1 LPVTAR
7 TSVGPVAVM
16 KLLEKLSSY
25 SLQQASLTTRFAIYS
40 LICIAILTAVLWFIV
55 SDYLINGILRR
66 EWETTAQYVR
76 TEVREF
82 LTEEDFTTK
91 DRKPVGKKFAALLRH
106 ITLMP
111 DILRFNVYNPQGV
124 AIWAAVDKQLVGR
137 SFADKDKLR
146 EAIQGKVVA
155 DIRSLSHMENV
166 SGTGS
171 LKRAV
176 EVFIPI
182 HSEVNRELL
191 GVMEIYKPAD
201 PIDRDIRRARI
212 VVLLGALGG
221 GLLLYL
227 SLFAIVRQAAQK
239 IKEQQENLL
248 KVQSDLVASQ
258 RMAAVGEIAAA
269 VAHGI
274 GNPLSSIRAAAQ
286 VAKLDCN
293 ECEGPD
299 LKQKTLTTLD
309 EIIQQ
314 VDRVQ
319 KRMRGL
325 LNFAKPMEPHPA
337 AVEINSVLAD
347 IVNVLRPRFA
357 EAGVHPQLDLEPNL
371 PKAQLD
377 ANHVEQIFMGL
388 VTNALEATPKGG
400 RVSIRTSILKGNG
413 SGTGINVS
421 IEDTGEGIPIDS
433 RERVFEPF
441 FSTKPDGTGIGLP
454 LVKKFIER
462 NRGKITISEGSFG
475 GARFDVMFPLT
486 G

>member
-1 LPVTAR
+1 
-7 TSVGPVAVM
+7 M
-16 KLLEKLSSY
+16 KLAEKFSFY
-25 SLQQASLTTRFAIYS
+25 SLHQASLTTRFAVHS
-40 LICIAILTAVLWFIV
+40 LICIAILTVVLWFIV

-111 DILRFNVYNPQGV
+111 DIMQFNVYNPQGV
-124 AIWAAVDKQLVGR
+124 ALWAAIDKQRVGR
-137 SFADKDKLR
+137 SFADNQKLQ
-146 EAIQGKVVA
+146 EAIQGEVVA
-155 DIRSLSHMENV
+155 DLSSLSQAENIAGRDSPQKV
-166 SGTGS
+166 
-171 LKRAV
+171 V
-176 EVFIPI
+176 EVYIPI
-182 HSEVNRELL
+182 YSEVNRELL
-191 GVMEIYKPAD
+191 GVMEIYKRAD
-201 PIDRDIRRARI
+201 AIDRDIRDARI

-227 SLFAIVRQAAQK
+227 SLFAIVRQAARK

-248 KVQSDLVASQ
+248 KVQSDLVSSQ

-325 LNFAKPMEPHPA
+325 LNFAKPMEPHPT
-337 AVEINSVLAD
+337 AVEINSLLAD
-347 IVNVLRPRFA
+347 IVDVLRPRFA
-357 EAGVHPQLDLEPNL
+357 EAGVQPQLDLEPNL
-371 PKAQLD
+371 PKLQLD
-377 ANHVEQIFMGL
+377 TNHVEQIFMGV

-400 RVSIRTSILKGNG
+400 RVTIRTSILKSNG
-413 SGTGINVS
+413 SAKSIIVS
-421 IEDTGEGIPIDS
+421 IEDTGEGIPVDS

-454 LVKKFIER
+454 LAKKFVER
-462 NRGKITISEGSFG
+462 NKGKITISEGSSG
-475 GARFDVMFPLT
+475 GARFDVIFPVA
-486 G
+486 GSN

>member
-1 LPVTAR
+1 
-7 TSVGPVAVM
+7 M
-16 KLLEKLSSY
+16 KIAAKINSFLFQK
-25 SLQQASLTTRFAIYS
+25 ASLTTRFAVHS
-40 LICIAILTAVLWFIV
+40 LICISIMTVALWFLV
-55 SDYLINGILRR
+55 SNYLINGILRR
-66 EWETTAQYVR
+66 EWETTAQFVR

-82 LTEEDFTTK
+82 LTAEDFTTK
-91 DRKPVGKKFAALLRH
+91 DRKPVGPKFAALLRH

-124 AIWAAVDKQLVGR
+124 AIWAAVDKKLVGR
-137 SFADKDKLR
+137 SFADNDKLQ

-155 DIRSLSHMENV
+155 NMSSLSQKENV
-166 SGTGS
+166 SERDS
-171 LKRAV
+171 SKKVV

-182 HSEVNRELL
+182 YSEVTRELL
-191 GVMEIYKPAD
+191 GVMEIHKRAD
-201 PIDRDIRRARI
+201 SIDRDIREARI

-227 SLFAIVRQAAQK
+227 SLFAIVRQAARK
-239 IKEQQENLL
+239 IKEQEENLL
-248 KVQSDLVASQ
+248 RVQSDLVASQ

-293 ECEGPD
+293 ECEGPV

-347 IVNVLRPRFA
+347 IVDVLRPRFV
-357 EAGVHPQLDLEPNL
+357 EAGVNPHLDLEPNL
-371 PKAQLD
+371 PKVQLD

-400 RVSIRTSILKGNG
+400 RVRIRTHMLKGNG
-413 SGTGINVS
+413 SAASINVS
-421 IEDTGEGIPIDS
+421 IEDTGEGIPVDS

-454 LVKKFIER
+454 LAKKFVER
-462 NRGKITISEGSFG
+462 NGGKITICEGNAG
-475 GARFDVMFPLT
+475 GARFEVMFPVAGST
-486 G
+486 

>member
-1 LPVTAR
+1 
-7 TSVGPVAVM
+7 M
-16 KLLEKLSSY
+16 KIAAKINSFLF
-25 SLQQASLTTRFAIYS
+25 QQASLTTRFAVHTF
-40 LICIAILTAVLWFIV
+40 ICIGIMTVALWFLV

-66 EWETTAQYVR
+66 EWETTAQFVR

-82 LTEEDFTTK
+82 LTAEDFTAK

-137 SFADKDKLR
+137 SFANNKKLQ

-155 DIRSLSHMENV
+155 DVSSLGQKENV
-166 SGTGS
+166 SERDFP
-171 LKRAV
+171 KKVV

-182 HSEVNRELL
+182 YSEVTRELL
-191 GVMEIYKPAD
+191 GVMEIHKRAD
-201 PIDRDIRRARI
+201 PIDRDIREARI
-212 VVLLGALGG
+212 VVLLGALCG

-227 SLFAIVRQAAQK
+227 SLFAIVRQAARK
-239 IKEQQENLL
+239 IKEQEENLL
-248 KVQSDLVASQ
+248 KAQSDLVASQ

-286 VAKLDCN
+286 VAKLDCD

-299 LKQKTLTTLD
+299 LQQKTLTTLD

-325 LNFAKPMEPHPA
+325 LNFAKPMEPRLAP
-337 AVEINSVLAD
+337 VEINSLLSD
-347 IVNVLRPRFA
+347 IVDVLRPRFA
-357 EAGVHPQLDLEPNL
+357 EAGVSPHLDLDRSL
-371 PKAQLD
+371 PKVQLD

-388 VTNALEATPKGG
+388 VTNALEATPNGG
-400 RVSIRTSILKGNG
+400 RVTIRTNTLKDNG
-413 SGTGINVS
+413 SATSVHIS
-421 IEDTGEGIPIDS
+421 IEDTGEGIPVDS
-433 RERVFEPF
+433 RERVFDPF
-441 FSTKPDGTGIGLP
+441 FTTKPDGTGIGLP
-454 LVKKFIER
+454 LARKFVER
-462 NRGKITISEGSFG
+462 NGGKIIVSDGTSG
-475 GARFDVMFPLT
+475 GAKFDVVFPV
-486 G
+486 GGSN